1 MAIPGLDMFRL
12 FISRLISGNHPFK
25 PDTNHIHHLI
35 ANYFSKWITFLT
47 ILIFIILSTLLYYYF
62 QNKLNYIIC
71 YIIGYTIIIT
81 YLLKLKKKKLKKIT
95 DLSISFI
102 FLFILFIPFL
112 IIGIIIKLESK
123 GPIFYISKRVGQNKK
138 LFNMIKFRTMLV
150 NTPQVNTNDLHDANK
165 FITRFGRFLR
175 KFSIDELPQILNVI
189 IGDMS
194 IVGPR
199 PALINQYDL
208 IKKREE
214 LKINNLKPGITGLAQ
229 INGRDKIDLEK
240 KFITI

>member
-1 MAIPGLDMFRL
+1 M
-12 FISRLISGNHPFK
+12 
-25 PDTNHIHHLI
+25 
-35 ANYFSKWITFLT
+35 
-47 ILIFIILSTLLYYYF
+47 
-62 QNKLNYIIC
+62 
-71 YIIGYTIIIT
+71 
-81 YLLKLKKKKLKKIT
+81 KKIT

-123 GPIFYISKRVGQNKK
+123 GPIFYISKRVGKNKK

-165 FITRFGRFLR
+165 FITRFGKFLR

-229 INGRDKIDLEK
+229 INGRDRIDLEK
-240 KFITI
+240 KIYYDLIYKNKISFLFDLKILAKTLFVVLKGEDIKH

>member
-1 MAIPGLDMFRL
+1 MKR
-12 FISRLISGNHPFK
+12 
-25 PDTNHIHHLI
+25 I
-35 ANYFSKWITFLT
+35 A
-47 ILIFIILSTLLYYYF
+47 
-62 QNKLNYIIC
+62 
-71 YIIGYTIIIT
+71 
-81 YLLKLKKKKLKKIT
+81 

-102 FLFILFIPFL
+102 LLFTLCIPFI
-112 IIGIIIKLESK
+112 IIGFIIKLESK

-150 NTPQVNTNDLHDANK
+150 STPQVNTNDLHEASK
-165 FITRFGRFLR
+165 FVTRFGRFLR

-208 IKKREE
+208 IKKRED
-214 LKINNLKPGITGLAQ
+214 LKINILKPGITGLAQ

-240 KFITI
+240 KVYYDLIYKNNISFLFDLKILAKTLFVVLKGEDIKH

>member
-1 MAIPGLDMFRL
+1 M
-12 FISRLISGNHPFK
+12 
-25 PDTNHIHHLI
+25 
-35 ANYFSKWITFLT
+35 
-47 ILIFIILSTLLYYYF
+47 
-62 QNKLNYIIC
+62 
-71 YIIGYTIIIT
+71 
-81 YLLKLKKKKLKKIT
+81 KKIT
-95 DLSISFI
+95 DLSISLI
-102 FLFILFIPFL
+102 LLFILFIPFL
-112 IIGIIIKLESK
+112 LISLIIKIESK

-150 NTPQVNTNDLHDANK
+150 NTPQVNTNDLHEANK
-165 FITRFGRFLR
+165 FITRVGKVLR

-208 IKKREE
+208 IKKRED
-214 LKINNLKPGITGLAQ
+214 LKINTLKPGITGLAQ

-240 KFITI
+240 KVYYDLIYKDKVSFIFDLKILAKTLFVVLKGEDVKH

>member
-1 MAIPGLDMFRL
+1 M
-12 FISRLISGNHPFK
+12 
-25 PDTNHIHHLI
+25 
-35 ANYFSKWITFLT
+35 
-47 ILIFIILSTLLYYYF
+47 
-62 QNKLNYIIC
+62 
-71 YIIGYTIIIT
+71 
-81 YLLKLKKKKLKKIT
+81 KKIA
-95 DLSISFI
+95 DLSISLTL
-102 FLFILFIPFL
+102 LFTLCIPFI
-112 IIGIIIKLESK
+112 IIGLIIKLESK

-150 NTPQVNTNDLHDANK
+150 NTPQVNTNDFHEANK
-165 FITRFGRFLR
+165 FVTRFGRFLR

-208 IKKREE
+208 IKKRED
-214 LKINNLKPGITGLAQ
+214 LKINTLKPGITGLAQ

-240 KFITI
+240 KVYYDLIYKNKISFIFDLKILAKTLFVVLKGEDVKH